1 MKTTDFD
8 YDLPQE
14 LIAQTPAEPRDSAK
28 LLILHRDSQR
38 IEHAIFHDIGN
49 YLKKG
54 DILVLNQT
62 RVIPARL
69 FAKKF
74 PTGGKVEILLLRR
87 EDEFIW
93 ETLIGGKHI
102 KIGQRLYIGDKHKAT
117 VINELDGAQRLVRFD
132 QPIDTFLPQIGNIP
146 LPPYI
151 TTPISDPSQYQ
162 TVYAKDSG
170 SAAAPTAGLHFTQEL
185 LDGLKS
191 KGIEIITVTLHIGL
205 DTFLPVNEEYP
216 KDHRIHSE
224 WCEVSSQTID
234 ILNQAK
240 QNGRRVI
247 AVGTTSVRALES
259 AAQMGQ
265 NNYGQNFCGQTRLFI
280 LPGYHFKM
288 VDGMITNF
296 HLPKSTLIMLVSA
309 FAGRE
314 LIMRSYEQA
323 KLNGYH
329 FYSFGDAM
337 LIL

>member
-1 MKTTDFD
+1 M
-8 YDLPQE
+8 
-14 LIAQTPAEPRDSAK
+14 
-28 LLILHRDSQR
+28 HRDSQR

-314 LIMRSYEQA
+314 IIMRSYEEA

>member
-1 MKTTDFD
+1 
-8 YDLPQE
+8 
-14 LIAQTPAEPRDSAK
+14 
-28 LLILHRDSQR
+28 LHRDSQR

>member
-1 MKTTDFD
+1 M
-8 YDLPQE
+8 
-14 LIAQTPAEPRDSAK
+14 
-28 LLILHRDSQR
+28 HRDSQR

-87 EDEFIW
+87 EDEFTW
-93 ETLIGGKHI
+93 ETLLGGKHV

-259 AAQMGQ
+259 AAQMCQ
-265 NNYGQNFCGQTRLFI
+265 DNYGQNFCGQTRLFI

-323 KLNGYH
+323 MLNGYH